1 MALSAN
7 DVAQKVFQMSFRGYK
22 QDEVDDFLDIIE
34 HELDE
39 RAREIHELRS
49 RVRALE
55 KKDDDFL
62 L

>member
-39 RAREIHELRS
+39 RDQSIGKERRRFSSLEGS
-49 RVRALE
+49 RY
-55 KKDDDFL
+55 
-62 L
+62 